1 MTDVYICPFN
11 NKHDTLASITYNL
24 YPTLLNLFDMYQ
36 KGYLERHDLIN
47 RINRVPMP
55 QTEAQARGSSF
66 EEAVIKG
73 VNEEAFDPDILD
85 KVRALL
91 PRPMMKT
98 QVYCEHQLDNVLLY
112 GYVDVIGKTLAVDI
126 KTTSS
131 YQEGRFAHSH
141 QNFYLPALRSKG
153 IRTLRYVITDS
164 KDVYQENYDQTIDFS
179 VQEIQIKLFC
189 NFLEEHRAEITDT
202 KIFGK

>member
-1 MTDVYICPFN
+1 M
-11 NKHDTLASITYNL
+11 ASIAYNF
-24 YPTLLNLFDMYQ
+24 YPTLLNLFDRYQ
-36 KGYLERHDLIN
+36 KGYLERQDFLN

-55 QTEAQARGSSF
+55 QTEAQAKGSSF

-73 VNEEAFDPDILD
+73 VNEEAFDPEILD

-153 IRTLRYVITDS
+153 IRTLRYVITDFQ
-164 KDVYQENYDQTIDFS
+164 DVYQENYDQTIDFS

-189 NFLEEHRAEITDT
+189 DFLEEHRGEITDR

>member
-1 MTDVYICPFN
+1 M
-11 NKHDTLASITYNL
+11 ASIAYNF
-24 YPTLLNLFDMYQ
+24 YPTLLNLFDRYQ
-36 KGYLERHDLIN
+36 KGYLERQDFLN

-55 QTEAQARGSSF
+55 QTEAQAKGSSF

-73 VNEEAFDPDILD
+73 VNEEAFDPEILD

-153 IRTLRYVITDS
+153 IRTLRYVITDFQ
-164 KDVYQENYDQTIDFS
+164 DVYQENYDQTIDFS

-189 NFLEEHRAEITDT
+189 DFLEEHRGQITDR
-202 KIFGK
+202 KIFGR

>member
-1 MTDVYICPFN
+1 M
-11 NKHDTLASITYNL
+11 ASIAYNF
-24 YPTLLNLFDMYQ
+24 YPTLLNLFDRYQ
-36 KGYLERHDLIN
+36 NGYLERQDFLN

-55 QTEAQARGSSF
+55 QTEAQAKGSSF

-73 VNEEAFDPDILD
+73 VNEEAFDPEILD

-153 IRTLRYVITDS
+153 IRTLRYVITDFQ
-164 KDVYQENYDQTIDFS
+164 DVYQENYDQTIDFS

-189 NFLEEHRAEITDT
+189 DFLEEHRGQITDR
-202 KIFGK
+202 KIFGR

>member
-1 MTDVYICPFN
+1 LT
-11 NKHDTLASITYNL
+11 SIAYNL
-24 YPTLLNLFDMYQ
+24 YPTLLNLFDRYQ
-36 KGYLERHDLIN
+36 KGYIEHQDFLN
-47 RINRVPMP
+47 RINRVPVP
-55 QTEAQARGSSF
+55 QTDAQARGSSF

-73 VNEEAFDPDILD
+73 VNEEAFDSEILD

-98 QVYCEHQLDNVLLY
+98 QVYCEHQLDNVMLY

-126 KTTSS
+126 KTTTS

-141 QNFYLPALRSKG
+141 QNFYLTALRSKG
-153 IRTLRYVITDS
+153 IRTLRYVITDFQ
-164 KDVYQENYDQTIDFS
+164 DVYHENYDQTIDFS
-179 VQEIQIKLFC
+179 VQEIQIRLFC
-189 NFLEEHRAEITDT
+189 DFLEEHRGEITDR

>member
-1 MTDVYICPFN
+1 M
-11 NKHDTLASITYNL
+11 ASIEYKF
-24 YPTLLNLFDMYQ
+24 YPTLLNLYDRYQ
-36 KGYLERHDLIN
+36 KGYIEKADFLN
-47 RINRVPMP
+47 RINRVPIP
-55 QTEAQARGSSF
+55 QTESQAKGSSF

-73 VNEEAFDPDILD
+73 INEESFDSGILD

-126 KTTSS
+126 KTTNN
-131 YQEGRFAHSH
+131 YQPGRFAHSH
-141 QNFYLPALRSKG
+141 QNFYLPALRTKG
-153 IRTLRYVITDS
+153 IRTLRYVITDFQ
-164 KDVYQENYDQTIDFS
+164 DVYQENYDQTIDFS

-189 NFLEEHRAEITDT
+189 DFLEEHRGEITDGR
-202 KIFGK
+202 IFGRL